1 MRQKGSIN
9 ILQILTSSITSYRII
24 KRSFNCAVVQTIDF
38 QTEYMAIDKERQ
50 RRDIERFI
58 NKMPSLS
65 TTVGKVMEI
74 CSRTDASPNELNK
87 VISLDPVLTGQV
99 LKLINSAYYSLVNKV
114 TSLTRAITMLG
125 MNTVKNMALSTAI
138 ISSVAGAKKSKAL
151 PTKKFWAH
159 SIGAGVSAKL
169 LGEVKGMPV
178 MEREELFLAGL
189 LHDLGKVPFGD
200 EYIEVLNIAKI
211 EQLPLNEVEL
221 DVMGIDHQEVGL
233 MIADKWRLNPVIAIC
248 IGSHHG
254 ATHLTGEHG
263 NQIALV
269 ALGNIYT
276 NILDHGYAGNPFP
289 KEKEIQLLLD
299 SVGLSWGEYCGIA
312 DRVVEEIH
320 KAEIFLQI

>member
-1 MRQKGSIN
+1 
-9 ILQILTSSITSYRII
+9 
-24 KRSFNCAVVQTIDF
+24 
-38 QTEYMAIDKERQ
+38 MAINKERQ

-58 NKMPSLS
+58 QKMPSLS

-138 ISSVAGAKKSKAL
+138 IRSVAGAKKSKAL
-151 PTKKFWAH
+151 PTTKFWAH

-169 LGEVKGMPV
+169 LGEIKGVPV

-200 EYIEVLNIAKI
+200 EYIEVLNIAKF
-211 EQLPLNEVEL
+211 EQLPLNKVEL

-233 MIADKWRLNPVIAIC
+233 MIANKWKLNQVISGC
-248 IGSHHG
+248 ISSHHEIG
-254 ATHLTGEHG
+254 NFTGPLG
-263 NQIALV
+263 QQLSLV

-289 KEKEIQLLLD
+289 EEGDVGRLLNN
-299 SVGLSWGEYCGIA
+299 VGLSWDEFCGIG
-312 DRVVEEIH
+312 DRVVEEIQ
-320 KAEIFLQI
+320 KAEIFLKL

>member
-1 MRQKGSIN
+1 MTIN
-9 ILQILTSSITSYRII
+9 
-24 KRSFNCAVVQTIDF
+24 
-38 QTEYMAIDKERQ
+38 KERQ

-138 ISSVAGAKKSKAL
+138 IRSVAGAKKSRAL
-151 PTKKFWAH
+151 PTTKFWAH

-169 LGEVKGMPV
+169 LGELKGLPV

-200 EYIEVLNIAKI
+200 EYIEVLNRAKF
-211 EQLPLNEVEL
+211 EQLPLNQVEL

-233 MIADKWRLNPVIAIC
+233 MIAEKWKLNQVISTC
-248 IGSHHG
+248 IGSHHNVG
-254 ATHLTGEHG
+254 TLTSEHG
-263 NQIALV
+263 QQVGFV

-289 KEKEIQLLLD
+289 KEDDVGRLLKG
-299 SVGLSWGEYCGIA
+299 VGLSWEQYCGIG
-312 DRVVEEIH
+312 DRVFEEIQ
-320 KAEIFLQI
+320 KAEIFLKI

>member
-1 MRQKGSIN
+1 M
-9 ILQILTSSITSYRII
+9 T
-24 KRSFNCAVVQTIDF
+24 
-38 QTEYMAIDKERQ
+38 IDKERQ

-138 ISSVAGAKKSKAL
+138 IRSVGGAKKSKAL
-151 PTKKFWAH
+151 PTTKFWAH

-169 LGEVKGMPV
+169 LGEVKGIPF

-200 EYIEVLNIAKI
+200 EYIEVLNIAKF
-211 EQLPLNEVEL
+211 EQLPLNTVEL
-221 DVMGIDHQEVGL
+221 EVMGIDHQEVGL
-233 MIADKWRLNPVIAIC
+233 MIADKWKLNQVITRC
-248 IGSHHG
+248 VGNHHEISN
-254 ATHLTGEHG
+254 LTGEHG
-263 NQIALV
+263 PQVSLV

-276 NILDHGYAGNPFP
+276 NIFDHGYAGNPFP
-289 KEKEIQLLLD
+289 REQEIGWLLD
-299 SVGLSWGEYCGIA
+299 DVGLSWQQFCGIG

>member
-1 MRQKGSIN
+1 
-9 ILQILTSSITSYRII
+9 
-24 KRSFNCAVVQTIDF
+24 
-38 QTEYMAIDKERQ
+38 
-50 RRDIERFI
+50 
-58 NKMPSLS
+58 
-65 TTVGKVMEI
+65 MEI

-138 ISSVAGAKKSKAL
+138 IRTVSGAKKSKAL

-169 LGEVKGMPV
+169 LGEVKGIPV

-200 EYIEVLNIAKI
+200 EYIEVLNIARF
-211 EQLPLNEVEL
+211 EQLPLRQVEL
-221 DVMGIDHQEVGL
+221 DVLGIDHQEVGL
-233 MIADKWRLNPVIAIC
+233 MIAEKWKLNTVITTC
-248 IGSHHG
+248 IGSHHDIKNIQG
-254 ATHLTGEHG
+254 QSPELQQQLG
-263 NQIALV
+263 LV
-269 ALGNIYT
+269 ALGNLYA

-289 KEKEIQLLLD
+289 DEGDIHTLLGIT
-299 SVGLSWGEYCGIA
+299 GLTMEEFCSIGN
-312 DRVVEEIH
+312 RVVEEID
-320 KAEIFLQI
+320 KAKIFLQI